1 MTSPNRPVE
10 MIYLAAIKLEW
21 WPGSDW
27 NMWPPSSESAQALA
41 VFELLDELREKIWT
55 CYGSQMQDLMA
66 EQQQYPEIGDSDG
79 SVIP

>member
-1 MTSPNRPVE
+1 MSTTPSHLRPITIE
-10 MIYLAAIKLEW
+10 IPLTWMAE
-21 WPGSDW
+21 
-27 NMWPPSSESAQALA
+27 QALA